1 MRSPPLANSFWI
13 EPGRLLAGEYPGN
26 ADRAS
31 TEARLGELIGA
42 GISYFIDLTDAGE
55 LAPYEHCLPTARAD
69 DGRYIV
75 YVRKAIRDHG
85 IPQNPEVMAEI
96 LDFIDRAIE
105 VGHQVYVHCRAGIG
119 RTNTVIG
126 CWLRREGLSG
136 PEAVERLNYLWR
148 ANARSRSWPR
158 VPETPEQASY
168 VLEWLEP
175 ADRDAIDLDLAAART
190 LRARYLGT
198 VLGLACGD
206 AMGSTLQYRKP
217 GQFAPIADLLG
228 GGHWQL
234 PRGAWTDETAM
245 SLCLAES
252 LLATDGFDAADQRR
266 RYRRWQLEGHLSS
279 TGVCVGITAGV
290 AALLQGGEGGPE
302 PALIP
307 NAVS

>member
-1 MRSPPLANSFWI
+1 MHSPPLANSFWI

-26 ADRAS
+26 GDRAS

-55 LAPYEHCLPTARAD
+55 LAPYDHCLPTARAG
-69 DGRYIV
+69 DGRYII

-85 IPQNPEVMAEI
+85 VPQNLESMAEI
-96 LDFIDRAIE
+96 LDYIDRAIE

-126 CWLRREGLSG
+126 CWLRREGWSG
-136 PEAVERLNYLWR
+136 PEAVDRLNQLWQ
-148 ANARSRSWPR
+148 ANARSRTWPR
-158 VPETPEQASY
+158 VPETGEQERY
-168 VLEWLEP
+168 VLEWVEP
-175 ADRDAIDLDLAAART
+175 ADKDAIDLDLDAARK

-198 VLGLACGD
+198 VFGLACGD
-206 AMGSTLQYRKP
+206 AMGSTVQFRKP
-217 GQFAPIADLLG
+217 EQFTPIADLLG

-252 LLATDGFDAADQRR
+252 LLANEGCDAVDQCA
-266 RYRRWQLEGHLSS
+266 RYRLS
-279 TGVCVGITAGV
+279 
-290 AALLQGGEGGPE
+290 
-302 PALIP
+302 LIHI
-307 NAVS
+307 